1 MASAA
6 ARIAVIGIHGF
17 GASHVLNAG
26 RVGRLVAVVDP
37 RPPLP
42 DTPAGAAG
50 VQWFADLD
58 SLFAADLELDA
69 AVVSTPLHT
78 HAPLT
83 TALLRAGVDV
93 LLEKPPT
100 TTLAEF
106 DALLT
111 VAAQTGRLCQVGFQS
126 LGSEALLRV
135 HELVSSGAIGSVTHL
150 GAVGTWVRE
159 RAYWRRA
166 AWAGKRRLDG
176 RPVVDG
182 VITNPLAHATA
193 TALRL
198 ADARRAEDVASI
210 ELELFHANEIEAD
223 DTSTVRIETVS
234 GPPVVAGL
242 TLCAETRRP
251 PWVTVYG
258 TTGSVRLD
266 YTRDLVEWTHDDVT
280 VVTEHR
286 RTDLL
291 TNLIAARRG
300 QAPLLNPLADNGAFM
315 RVMEAVR
322 TAPEPRQ
329 IPAGY
334 VRWEG
339 DGPQARPIV
348 LGIDDALQRVAD
360 QAAPLSQVGWEPLAG
375 RLS

>member
-1 MASAA
+1 MARQA

-26 RVGRLVAVVDP
+26 QVGQLVAAVDP
-37 RPPLP
+37 RPPIP
-42 DTPAGAAG
+42 GTPAAAAD
-50 VQWFADLD
+50 VRWFADLD
-58 SLFAADLELDA
+58 SLLAADLELDA
-69 AVVSTPLHT
+69 AVVCTPLHT

-83 TALLRAGVDV
+83 AALLRAGVDV

-106 DALLT
+106 DELLT

-126 LGSEALLRV
+126 LGSDALRRV
-135 HELVSSGAIGSVTHL
+135 HELVESDAVGSVTHV
-150 GAVGTWVRE
+150 GAVGIWVRE
-159 RAYWRRA
+159 RAYWQRTD
-166 AWAGKRRLDG
+166 WAGKRQLDG

-198 ADARRAEDVASI
+198 AGARKVDDIATI
-210 ELELFHANEIEAD
+210 ELELFHANEIQAD
-223 DTSTVRIETVS
+223 DTSAIRIETVD
-234 GPPVVAGL
+234 GPPVVGGL
-242 TLCAETRRP
+242 TLCAETQRA

-258 TTGSVRLD
+258 TTGSIRLD
-266 YTRDLVEWTHDDVT
+266 YTRDRVHWTQNDGTAVT
-280 VVTEHR
+280 TEHG

-291 TNLIAARRG
+291 TNLIAARHG
-300 QAPLLNPLADNGAFM
+300 SAPLLNPLADNGAFM

-322 TAPEPRQ
+322 TAPEPQ
-329 IPAGY
+329 PIPASY

-339 DGPQARPIV
+339 EGLAARPIV
-348 LGIDDALQRVAD
+348 LGIDEALQQLAA
-360 QAAPLSQVGWEPLAG
+360 QAAPLSRFGWQPLA
-375 RLS
+375 S